1 LIPRGIATNG
11 ATMMNPQPGLLA
23 AAALEPPLVLGVAVR
38 LLCDGMAEGDPA
50 SLKLGAAL
58 DEKIGLGDVVIGA
71 VVTGAGALTD
81 DV

>member
-1 LIPRGIATNG
+1 
-11 ATMMNPQPGLLA
+11 MMNPQPGLLA
-23 AAALEPPLVLGVAVR
+23 AAALEPPPVLGVAVR

-58 DEKIGLGDVVIGA
+58 DEKIGLGDAVVGA

-81 DV
+81 EV